1 MPPKKPL
8 PKQEQRARRLEM
20 DRKACDGELVLPHAV
35 CEIRTACGMTQADFG
50 RHFGLTRKQV
60 IELESGKSRDPHES
74 VPTLRLPG
82 RLCKAREIPEL
93 FKEKRRYWNLKY
105 ANGVEKMTRIF

>member
-35 CEIRTACGMTQADFG
+35 CEIRTTCGFQVGFV
-50 RHFGLTRKQV
+50 RLEKFPNYLRKKDDTG
-60 IELESGKSRDPHES
+60 I
-74 VPTLRLPG
+74 
-82 RLCKAREIPEL
+82 
-93 FKEKRRYWNLKY
+93 
-105 ANGVEKMTRIF
+105 

>member
-60 IELESGKSRDPHES
+60 IELESGKSN
-74 VPTLRLPG
+74 PTLETLMKVCRPFGFQVGFVRL
-82 RLCKAREIPEL
+82 
-93 FKEKRRYWNLKY
+93 EKFPNYLRKKDDT
-105 ANGVEKMTRIF
+105 GI